1 MESKMGKQSTKKNK
15 NVYQTTREERGY
27 TRERAAE
34 VLEALSPERIE
45 RIESGKSDPHPDEVL
60 IMAEKYKKPML
71 CNYYCSN
78 ECPIG
83 RLYVPE
89 VKAKELSQTVLEI
102 LASLNALYEKKS
114 ELVAITVDGK
124 IDDSERE
131 EFRRIQAD
139 LESISVAVETL
150 QLWVESAIATGKM
163 DDGE

>member
-1 MESKMGKQSTKKNK
+1 MGKQSTKKNK
-15 NVYQTTREERGY
+15 NVYQTTREELGY

-60 IMAEKYKKPML
+60 IMADKYKKPML

>member
-1 MESKMGKQSTKKNK
+1 MGKQSTKKNK
-15 NVYQTTREERGY
+15 NVYQTTREELGY

-60 IMAEKYKKPML
+60 IMADKYKKPML

-114 ELVAITVDGK
+114 ELIAITVDGK

>member
-1 MESKMGKQSTKKNK
+1 MGKQSTKKNK